1 MRLVLK
7 VGTSTLVENNGKIKE
22 EKIKCLCEK
31 IAKLK
36 NKGHEV
42 ILVSSGAI
50 GIGVGK
56 LGLDK
61 KPSDIPSKQAVAAVG
76 QCELMYVYD
85 RIFNEYSVTVGQML
99 LTGADLLAED
109 RHKNIN
115 NTLNRLLNYNVLP
128 IINENDSIAT
138 DEIKVGDNDTLSAI
152 VATSVNADL
161 LIILSDVDGL
171 YSADPRKDKTAK
183 LIKKVYKLNQKIIAL
198 AGGEGSS
205 LGTGGMVTKLK
216 AAKICVN
223 NNCDMAIANGEK
235 LYLLDDIVENKEND
249 YTRFYNNKKEK

>member
-1 MRLVLK
+1 MRIVLK
-7 VGTSTLVENNGKIKE
+7 VGTSTLVENNGQIKE
-22 EKIKCLCEK
+22 EKIKNLCKE
-31 IAKLK
+31 ISKLK
-36 NKGHEV
+36 SKGHEV

-85 RIFNEYSVTVGQML
+85 RIFSEFSITVGQML
-99 LTGADLLAED
+99 LTGADLKSVD
-109 RHKNIN
+109 RHTNIN
-115 NTLNRLLNYNVLP
+115 NTLNKLLQYGVLP
-128 IINENDSIAT
+128 VINENDSIAT

-161 LIILSDVDGL
+161 LIILSDVNGL
-171 YSADPRKDKTAK
+171 YSADPRKDKSAK
-183 LIKKVYKLNQKIIAL
+183 LIKEVYELTDEILAL

-216 AAKICVN
+216 AAKICLN
-223 NNCDMAIANGEK
+223 GNCDMAISNGEN
-235 LYLLDDIVENKEND
+235 LNLLEDIVENKRNE
-249 YTRFYNNKKEK
+249 YTRFYCKRS

>member
-1 MRLVLK
+1 MRIVLK
-7 VGTSTLVENNGKIKE
+7 VGTSTLVENNGQIKE
-22 EKIKCLCEK
+22 EKIKNLCEK
-31 IAKLK
+31 ITKLK
-36 NKGHEV
+36 SKGHEV

-85 RIFNEYSVTVGQML
+85 RIFSEFSITVGQML
-99 LTGADLLAED
+99 LTGADLKSID
-109 RHKNIN
+109 RHTNIN
-115 NTLNRLLNYNVLP
+115 NTLNKLLQYGVLP
-128 IINENDSIAT
+128 VINENDSIAT

-161 LIILSDVDGL
+161 LIILSDVNGL
-171 YSADPRKDKTAK
+171 YSADPRKDKSAK
-183 LIKKVYKLNQKIIAL
+183 LIKEVYELTDEILAL

-216 AAKICVN
+216 AAKICLSG
-223 NNCDMAIANGEK
+223 NCDMAISNGEN
-235 LYLLDDIVENKEND
+235 LNLLEDIVENKSNE
-249 YTRFYNNKKEK
+249 YTRFYCKRS